1 MKNLLQKTWLSRGW
15 LAWSLLPLAW
25 VYGLA
30 VQVRRQLYRFGVFKS
45 ERFPVAVVVV
55 GNVVAGGAGKTP
67 LVIALATHLLVQGHR
82 VGVVSRG
89 YGRLGNDTLEV
100 GTKTPVEM
108 SGDEPALTK
117 RAQAAPVFVAKKRA
131 DAVRALLAAY
141 PDTSV
146 VVCDDGMQHY
156 ALQRDIEI
164 AAFDDRGVGNGWLLP
179 AGLLREAWPER
190 LHQGVDFVVH
200 TGPVPAFS
208 GFSSSRRLADYAV
221 AANGNR
227 VALAS
232 LQDAPVSAMAAI
244 AQPEAFFGMLRQRG
258 IALEK
263 TLALPDHDDFSDF
276 GFSSLAGQTVLC
288 TEKDAVKLF
297 SRPESSSINLLAV
310 PLEFSLEPAFIA
322 AFDARLAQ
330 VISQLPSRHG
340 HQTS

>member
-108 SGDEPALTK
+108 SGDEPALIK
-117 RAQAAPVFVAKKRA
+117 RAQAAPVFVARKRA

-276 GFSSLAGQTVLC
+276 DFSSLAGQTVLC

-297 SRPESSSINLLAV
+297 SRPE
-310 PLEFSLEPAFIA
+310 
-322 AFDARLAQ
+322 
-330 VISQLPSRHG
+330 
-340 HQTS
+340 